1 MRNSSAATAPA
12 ESRQRDF
19 SHGLRDFWTRANRA
33 AVPFRVGAPE
43 GRSPALPFHISSR
56 ANAGRD
62 RDESFEA
69 DSLRRPAL
77 TRPDVTREDESVL
90 AVLLVSASGVGRIE
104 MASSNS

>member
-1 MRNSSAATAPA
+1 MFRHQPEAD
-12 ESRQRDF
+12 RRRRRD
-19 SHGLRDFWTRANRA
+19 SWTRASRA

-62 RDESFEA
+62 RDESSEA
-69 DSLRRPAL
+69 DSLRRAAF
-77 TRPDVTREDESVL
+77 TRPDVARDDESVL

-104 MASSNS
+104 TASSNS